1 MFKTIK
7 ALFVKYR
14 SPILYVFFGGCTTLI
29 NWAVYYLCY
38 NIAGIANVPST
49 ILAWI
54 VAVAFAFITNKLWV
68 FDSKSFERK
77 TLLHEIWTF
86 TAARLATG
94 ALDVAIMYVA
104 VDLLG
109 RNANLWKLLS
119 NVVVIVLNYVFS
131 KLIVFK
137 RTGPER

>member
-29 NWAVYYLCY
+29 NWAAYYLLY
-38 NIAGIANVPST
+38 SVAGVRNVPST
-49 ILAWI
+49 VIAWI
-54 VAVAFAFITNKLWV
+54 LAVAFAFITNKLWV
-68 FDSKSFERK
+68 FDSRAFDKK
-77 TLLHEIWTF
+77 TLLREIWTF

-94 ALDVAIMYVA
+94 VLDVVVMYFA
-104 VDLLG
+104 VDVFAL
-109 RNANLWKLLS
+109 NANVWKLLS